1 MTRPEPEYQSEDA
14 PRTTRAVMAIAFGVV
29 ALLVAAAVVYSVRF
43 AVVGMALVAFLA
55 ALMRA
60 FAPSRWAFGVRRRPV
75 DVAILL
81 ILAGALAILGLTT
94 VLD

>member
-1 MTRPEPEYQSEDA
+1 MPQTPRQRPDDEP
-14 PRTTRAVMAIAFGVV
+14 PRTTRAVMGIAVGVV
-29 ALLVAAAVVYSVRF
+29 ALLVAVAVVYSVEV

-60 FAPSRWAFGVRRRPV
+60 FAPSRWAFGVRSRAV
-75 DVAILL
+75 DVVLL
-81 ILAGALAILGLTT
+81 LFLAVALTVLGLTT

>member
-1 MTRPEPEYQSEDA
+1 MSPEIEHHADEP

-43 AVVGMALVAFLA
+43 AVVGMSLVAFLA

-75 DVAILL
+75 DVALLL
-81 ILAGALAILGLTT
+81 ILSGALAILGLTT